1 MRHKSLKAPEKV
13 VSDLLSVILCLS
25 HLYLCCLSSCSQNVY
40 KADLE
45 WLRGIGWIPLDSVD
59 YVRVTKNQEMVNQV
73 RRAFSHLM
81 PDSLAC
87 CVGIG
92 TQP

>member
-1 MRHKSLKAPEKV
+1 MPA
-13 VSDLLSVILCLS
+13 
-25 HLYLCCLSSCSQNVY
+25 LYLSSCSQNVY

-73 RRAFSHLM
+73 HKPCSYLM
-81 PDSLAC
+81 PGRLAYH
-87 CVGIG
+87 VGAG
-92 TQP
+92 THWKETGLHLCFLADKIQEGCP